1 MRKTYGALLVAILL
15 AFPLGCGHPTRT
27 ETLTVNPSEAGVVGV
42 GVNGQ
47 VQFTALAS
55 IIDPGQ
61 TVNVT
66 NQVAWTSS
74 IPAVVTVNQQGL
86 ATSGNACGVSIITAT
101 LSGALVGQGGIVTG
115 TATFTVA
122 DPSNADCPQS
132 VPGL

>member
-1 MRKTYGALLVAILL
+1 MRKTYGALLVAIML

-27 ETLTVNPSEAGVVGV
+27 VSLTVSPSQAGVTGV

-47 VQFTALAS
+47 VQFTALAT

-61 TVNVT
+61 TVDVT

-74 IPAVVTVNQQGL
+74 IHAVVTVNPQGL
-86 ATSGNACGVSIITAT
+86 ATSGAACGVSTITAT
-101 LSGALVGQGGIVTG
+101 LSGALVGQGGVVTG

-122 DPSNADCPQS
+122 DPNNADCPQS